1 MIEWSMT
8 ELTQEAALELAQHL
22 RLTINRLRRVV
33 RAASIIEAVSRPQEA
48 ALSWLNR
55 QGPLTIADLARW
67 EQVRP
72 QTMGTTVAGLLHAGL
87 VSKAADPA
95 DGRREIISLT
105 RDGRARLHEIAIIRE
120 RDLADMLAVRL
131 TDADR
136 RALERTLAVL
146 DSLTSNDESS
156 VRRG

>member
-1 MIEWSMT
+1 MIEWGMA
-8 ELTQEAALELAQHL
+8 ELTDQAALDLAQHL
-22 RLTINRLRRVV
+22 RLTVNRLRRVV
-33 RAASIIEAVSRPQEA
+33 RAASLIEAVTRPQEA

-55 QGPLTIADLARW
+55 KGPLTTADLARW

-72 QTMGTTVAGLLHAGL
+72 QTMGNTVAGLLRAGL

-105 RDGRARLHEIAIIRE
+105 REGQARLREIAIIRD
-120 RDLADMLAVRL
+120 RDLAGMLAVRL

-136 RALERTLAVL
+136 RALECTLAVL